1 MASQI
6 RKQFHQYKNILVSIE
21 GNIGGG
27 KSTLLS
33 KLEEIFGTSN
43 IINKQVIF
51 LQEPVK
57 QWATI
62 KDENDVTI
70 LEKFY
75 ADQKTYSFPFQMMA
89 YISRLALL
97 KEAYE
102 QNENAIIITERS
114 LYTDRFVF
122 AKMLFDSGNIEFIN
136 YQIYLK
142 WFDTFVIDYPVD
154 FVIYVKA
161 DPEICHARITERSR
175 KGEDN
180 IPLDYLKSCHDYHE
194 EMLDEKQELVVKK
207 ESILTLDGNQN
218 IYTNPENLCEWI
230 KQISKFIGL

>member
-1 MASQI
+1 MASQN

-43 IINKQVIF
+43 IINKPVIF

-70 LEKFY
+70 IEKFY

-207 ESILTLDGNQN
+207 EFILTLDGNQN
-218 IYTNPENLCEWI
+218 IYTNPENLSEWI
-230 KQISKFIGL
+230 EKISKFIGL

>member
-1 MASQI
+1 MASQN

-43 IINKQVIF
+43 ITNKPVIF

-75 ADQKTYSFPFQMMA
+75 ADQKSYSFPFQMMA

-122 AKMLFDSGNIEFIN
+122 AKMLFDSGNIEFVN

-207 ESILTLDGNQN
+207 EFILTLDGNQN
-218 IYTNPENLCEWI
+218 IYTNPENLSEWI
-230 KQISKFIGL
+230 EKISKFIGL

>member
-1 MASQI
+1 MSVSTKSI
-6 RKQFHQYKNILVSIE
+6 KNNKNILVSIE

-43 IINKQVIF
+43 ITKKQVIF

-57 QWATI
+57 QWSTI
-62 KDENDVTI
+62 RDENDVTM

-75 ADQKTYSFPFQMMA
+75 ADQKKYSFSFQMMA

-97 KEAYE
+97 KQAYE
-102 QNENAIIITERS
+102 ENENAIIITERS

-122 AKMLFDSGNIEFIN
+122 AKMLFDSGKIEFIN

-142 WFDTFVIDYPVD
+142 WFDTFVVDYPVD

-161 DPEICHARITERSR
+161 DPETCHQRIMERSR

-180 IPLDYLKSCHDYHE
+180 IPLDYLKSVDDNHE
-194 EMLDEKQELVVKK
+194 QMLDETRELVVKK
-207 ESILTLDGNQN
+207 EYILTLDGNID
-218 IYTNPENLCEWI
+218 IYKNPNNLHEWI
-230 KQISKFIGL
+230 EEISKFIGL

>member
-6 RKQFHQYKNILVSIE
+6 RKQFNQYKNILVSIE

-43 IINKQVIF
+43 IINKPVIF

-75 ADQKTYSFPFQMMA
+75 ADQKTYSFSFQMMA

-161 DPEICHARITERSR
+161 DPEICHSRITERSR

-194 EMLDEKQELVVKK
+194 QMLDEKQELVVKK
-207 ESILTLDGNQN
+207 EFILTLDGNQN
-218 IYTNPENLCEWI
+218 IYKNPENLCEWI
-230 KQISKFIGL
+230 KQISNFIGL

>member
-1 MASQI
+1 MNVLN
-6 RKQFHQYKNILVSIE
+6 KNIRIVSIE
-21 GNIGGG
+21 GNIGSG

-33 KLEEIFGTSN
+33 NLQKILLNNTDSKTKI
-43 IINKQVIF
+43 IF
-51 LQEPVK
+51 LREPVDE
-57 QWATI
+57 WETI
-62 KDENDVTI
+62 RDENNVTI

-75 ADQKTYSFPFQMMA
+75 SDQKTYSFPFQMMA

-97 KEAYE
+97 KEAVE
-102 QNENAIIITERS
+102 QNDNVIIITERS

-142 WFDTFVIDYPVD
+142 WFDTFVKDFPVD

-161 DPEICHARITERSR
+161 DPEICHQRITERSR
-175 KGEDN
+175 KGENN

-194 EMLDEKQELVVKK
+194 QMLDEKQEVVVKK
-207 ESILTLDGNQN
+207 ELILTLDGNQN
-218 IYTNPENLCEWI
+218 IYKNPEELYNWI

>member
-1 MASQI
+1 MASQN

-43 IINKQVIF
+43 ITNKPVIF

-194 EMLDEKQELVVKK
+194 QMLDEKQELVVKK
-207 ESILTLDGNQN
+207 EFILTLDGNQN

-230 KQISKFIGL
+230 RQISKFIGL

>member
-1 MASQI
+1 MASQN

-43 IINKQVIF
+43 ITNKPVIF

-75 ADQKTYSFPFQMMA
+75 ADQKSYSFPFQMMA

-122 AKMLFDSGNIEFIN
+122 AKMLFDSGNIEFVN

-207 ESILTLDGNQN
+207 EFILTLDGNQN
-218 IYTNPENLCEWI
+218 IYTNPEKLCEWI